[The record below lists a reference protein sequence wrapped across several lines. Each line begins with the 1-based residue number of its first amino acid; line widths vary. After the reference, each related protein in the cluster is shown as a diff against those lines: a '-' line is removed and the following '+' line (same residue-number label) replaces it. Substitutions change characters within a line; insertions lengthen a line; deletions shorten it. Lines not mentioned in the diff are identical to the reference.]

1 MLPPLAFLSAPRGVV
16 RSGRPSLAG
25 MSACILAS
33 TCSISARS
41 LSISKHLGAPVTF
54 KLRDQIAVA
63 RDPELLLE
71 DQLFYRSYSDAS
83 FQAERFPA
91 RLRKWKR
98 TRGNRADG
106 REPPS
111 SEMTQE
117 LAWRARW
124 QAGSAISPQKSNS
137 NVTRMCATFWQGKTF
152 PQQEV
157 LVHHAAIAARSPD
170 FSEGGVI
177 HLPVSFGSMIM
188 RGAWPS
194 PPMRSRNLNQRKL
207 APGYSPAGAFHCG
220 VRDYS

>member
-1 MLPPLAFLSAPRGVV
+1 
-16 RSGRPSLAG
+16 
-25 MSACILAS
+25 
-33 TCSISARS
+33 
-41 LSISKHLGAPVTF
+41 
-54 KLRDQIAVA
+54 
-63 RDPELLLE
+63 
-71 DQLFYRSYSDAS
+71 
-83 FQAERFPA
+83 
-91 RLRKWKR
+91 
-98 TRGNRADG
+98 
-106 REPPS
+106 
-111 SEMTQE
+111 MTQE

>member
-1 MLPPLAFLSAPRGVV
+1 MRKCFGGTSGKAQLPFVLPPLAFLSAPRGVV

-98 TRGNRADG
+98 TRRQP
-106 REPPS
+106 R
-111 SEMTQE
+111 
-117 LAWRARW
+117 
-124 QAGSAISPQKSNS
+124 
-137 NVTRMCATFWQGKTF
+137 
-152 PQQEV
+152 
-157 LVHHAAIAARSPD
+157 
-170 FSEGGVI
+170 
-177 HLPVSFGSMIM
+177 
-188 RGAWPS
+188 
-194 PPMRSRNLNQRKL
+194 
-207 APGYSPAGAFHCG
+207 
-220 VRDYS
+220 